1 MNRKWSWFK
10 SQYATEICDAFATLL
25 KSLSQLSPW
34 WHIIK
39 PPNGEIINNDFTLTD
54 CLGYDHSQFMI
65 LLEIAGLMS
74 LHNKHNTYCAA
85 PKDWVFFFNEYQL
98 NNEVTKYRN
107 KALENKECHYIR
119 IGDDVGCHLP
129 NVQFATKRGHLVP
142 TKPRFNKRRQYAIGF
157 TSTCNSV
164 LSRACFDF

>member
-1 MNRKWSWFK
+1 MMYLSRCVKSSNDLFRYVLNNTIIKILAKKVVGGEEDLNRKWSWFK

-98 NNEVTKYRN
+98 NNEVTKYR
-107 KALENKECHYIR
+107 K
-119 IGDDVGCHLP
+119 
-129 NVQFATKRGHLVP
+129 
-142 TKPRFNKRRQYAIGF
+142 
-157 TSTCNSV
+157 
-164 LSRACFDF
+164 